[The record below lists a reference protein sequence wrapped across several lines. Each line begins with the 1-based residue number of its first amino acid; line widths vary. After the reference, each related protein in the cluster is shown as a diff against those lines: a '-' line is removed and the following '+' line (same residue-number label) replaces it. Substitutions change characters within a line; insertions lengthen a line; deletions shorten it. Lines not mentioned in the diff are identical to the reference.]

1 MADTKITEKYQ
12 YKTSIITAYNG
23 YEQRISLRDSPRHFL
38 SYDYTAM
45 KSFDA
50 QWLRAVLRMK
60 QSTPLYIPMWHNPL
74 YLVEDSLKGNNYIKI
89 EETSMYNLDRCSAIV
104 VFVDDSVKNVNTYYS
119 TNMYGDGGIVGIHP
133 DLNKSLNKKSAHV
146 YPLIKCSI
154 QPITGLDYVYSN
166 GSNVTINF
174 EDLLEESPV
183 KVPNKY
189 LIDYYDIYS
198 GMNRYKIPYTYG
210 GENVLTLSPQWVDD
224 GSVTLDIEK
233 QTTKLDNDIGI
244 VSYDSKN
251 NLSYDKSTY
260 NWYLMNKSEINNMIK
275 FFHRIKG
282 MYKSFYMP
290 SWVNDFSPCFDI
302 KAGQNYIYTEFD
314 SLYKYYLSNNRKK
327 KIIIFTKG
335 LKSYIVDILS
345 LTFETI
351 ADKKYGKLLLA
362 NPITVDL
369 SLSNIKMIS
378 YFNHV
383 RLDSD
388 ELQLNYESTQV
399 AQVTLT
405 TKEVDD
411 I

>member
-1 MADTKITEKYQ
+1 MDTMITEKYEF
-12 YKTSIITAYNG
+12 KTDIIKSYG
-23 YEQRISLRDSPRHFL
+23 GQEQRIALRDEPRHFL

-45 KSFDA
+45 KPFEA
-50 QWLRAVLRMK
+50 QWLRAVVRMK
-60 QSTPLYIPMWHNPL
+60 QSSPLYIPMWHTPL
-74 YLVEDSLKGNNYIKI
+74 YLTEEALIDSKSINI
-89 EETSMYNLDRCSAIV
+89 EETSMFDLRRCIAII
-104 VFVDDSVKNVNTYYS
+104 VFKEDNIKGENKYYQTLS
-119 TNMYGDGGIVGIHP
+119 YGDGGRIGLYKKLK
-133 DLNKSLNKKSAHV
+133 DGLNPKNAYI
-146 YPLIKCSI
+146 YPLIKCSL
-154 QPITGLDYVYSN
+154 QPITGLDYIFSN
-166 GSNVTINF
+166 GTNITINF
-174 EDLLEESPV
+174 EDIMEESPV
-183 KVPNKY
+183 KVPYKY
-189 LIDYYDIYS
+189 LFDYYD
-198 GMNRYKIPYTYG
+198 NYKGRNIHNIPYKHL

-224 GSVTLDIEK
+224 SSVTLDIEK
-233 QTTKLDNDIGI
+233 NTVKLDNDTGI
-244 VSYDSKN
+244 FLYDSKN

-260 NWYLMNKSEINNMIK
+260 NWYLMNKAEINNMIK
-275 FFHRIKG
+275 FFYRIKG

-290 SWVNDFSPCFDI
+290 SWVNDFIPCFDI
-302 KAGQNYIYTEFD
+302 KYGQNYIYTEFD

-327 KIIIFTKG
+327 KIIIFTKD